1 MLYIIGLLVIL
12 GVLLLLLSSRQRR
25 KAGLP
30 AGRVIYSD
38 HKQWGR
44 IETALYDPT
53 FNLTGKPDFILE
65 TNKGFVPVETKS
77 GRGRQIP
84 YDSHIFQLAAYC
96 LLIDKTLKTRPEYGI
111 LHYPDQDFAVDYTPD
126 LEKKLIELIREIH
139 SLSRRRSIDRSHRE
153 QKRCQNCGYRNICDQ
168 ALLI

>member
-1 MLYIIGLLVIL
+1 MLYIIGLLVFVGL
-12 GVLLLLLSSRQRR
+12 LLLLLSSRQRR

-38 HKQWGR
+38 HKQWGKF
-44 IETALYDPT
+44 ETALYDPT

-65 TNKGFVPVETKS
+65 TKKGFVPVESKS

-96 LLIDKTLKTRPEYGI
+96 FLIDQTFNTRPEYGI
-111 LHYPDQDFAVDYTPD
+111 LHYPNQEIAVDYTPD
-126 LEKKLIELIREIH
+126 LEKKLIDLIREIH
-139 SLSRRRSIDRSHRE
+139 SLSRRRSIDRSHRSE
-153 QKRCQNCGYRNICDQ
+153 KRCQNCGYRNICDQ
-168 ALLI
+168 ALI

>member
-1 MLYIIGLLVIL
+1 MLYIISLLVIL
-12 GVLLLLLSSRQRR
+12 GVLLLLLSSRQRH

-38 HKQWGR
+38 HKQWGK

-65 TNKGFVPVETKS
+65 TNKGFVPVEPKS

-84 YDSHIFQLAAYC
+84 FDSHIFQLAAYC

-139 SLSRRRSIDRSHRE
+139 SLSRRRSINRSHRE